1 MNHFSDVQ
9 SPLKLKMLDNQGQGS
24 DMYCVV
30 WDSKAGFWMLMILI
44 FHNHQ
49 KNF

>member
-9 SPLKLKMLDNQGQGS
+9 SPLKLKVLDNQGQGS
-24 DMYCVV
+24 DMYRIV
-30 WDSKAGFWMLMILI
+30 WDSKAGLLMILI